1 MASKYD
7 GLARIIIQNIG
18 GKGNIESLTHCI
30 TRLRFKLKDE
40 SKAQTEVLKSTDG
53 IVTVIQSGG
62 QYMVVIGQHVPD
74 VYDAVCSVGHIQ
86 GVASSGS
93 DDGSK
98 EKQNPFNAFVG
109 IVTGVFTP
117 CLGVLASLGILK
129 GLLAL
134 CVAIGILSS
143 TSPTYNVLYSLGDCF
158 FYFMPIFLGYT
169 AAKKF
174 GLPDLEG
181 IAIAAGLL
189 YPTMTAGGEAITNLF
204 GIPILMPASGNY
216 TSSAI
221 PIIAA
226 VAFAAW
232 FEKKYKKYIPTPT
245 KLFAIPLIT
254 VTVTYALTLW
264 VIGPIASFAA
274 QGLTWFFTKIAEI
287 SGILLGGI
295 VGGLWQV
302 LVMFGLHWALVPMAI
317 SDRAVQGYSATLV
330 GMFGTTFTQV
340 GALAAIWLK
349 TKNQNT
355 KQMCAPALV
364 SAITGI
370 TEPAIYGVTLPKKK
384 PFVISCII
392 SAICGAGLMACGVLS
407 YESAGTGI
415 FGYTAY
421 INTKTNDISGMIWA
435 IVWSLIAVVATF
447 IVVYITYGD
456 DTPKAKAAPKAQA
469 GGAGAVKGGTLVAPV
484 SGEMK
489 PISECSDPVFSSET
503 LGKGVVIEPTE
514 GKIYAPC
521 DGVIENLADTL
532 HAVGLTSA
540 SGAEIL
546 IHIGMDTVSLS
557 GKGFKAHCKTGDKV
571 KAGQLLMEFDISF
584 IKSQGLPVST
594 PVLVTNSDD
603 YADVIFEPRK
613 VNHGDKM
620 IELM

>member
-1 MASKYD
+1 
-7 GLARIIIQNIG
+7 
-18 GKGNIESLTHCI
+18 
-30 TRLRFKLKDE
+30 
-40 SKAQTEVLKSTDG
+40 
-53 IVTVIQSGG
+53 
-62 QYMVVIGQHVPD
+62 
-74 VYDAVCSVGHIQ
+74 
-86 GVASSGS
+86 
-93 DDGSK
+93 
-98 EKQNPFNAFVG
+98 
-109 IVTGVFTP
+109 
-117 CLGVLASLGILK
+117 
-129 GLLAL
+129 
-134 CVAIGILSS
+134 
-143 TSPTYNVLYSLGDCF
+143 
-158 FYFMPIFLGYT
+158 
-169 AAKKF
+169 
-174 GLPDLEG
+174 
-181 IAIAAGLL
+181 
-189 YPTMTAGGEAITNLF
+189 
-204 GIPILMPASGNY
+204 
-216 TSSAI
+216 
-221 PIIAA
+221 
-226 VAFAAW
+226 
-232 FEKKYKKYIPTPT
+232 
-245 KLFAIPLIT
+245 
-254 VTVTYALTLW
+254 
-264 VIGPIASFAA
+264 
-274 QGLTWFFTKIAEI
+274 
-287 SGILLGGI
+287 
-295 VGGLWQV
+295 
-302 LVMFGLHWALVPMAI
+302 
-317 SDRAVQGYSATLV
+317 
-330 GMFGTTFTQV
+330 
-340 GALAAIWLK
+340 
-349 TKNQNT
+349 
-355 KQMCAPALV
+355 
-364 SAITGI
+364 
-370 TEPAIYGVTLPKKK
+370 
-384 PFVISCII
+384 
-392 SAICGAGLMACGVLS
+392 MACGVLS

-456 DTPKAKAAPKAQA
+456 DTPKAKAAPKVQA

-489 PISECSDPVFSSET
+489 PISECPDPVFSSET

>member
-7 GLARIIIQNIG
+7 GLARIIIQNVG

-456 DTPKAKAAPKAQA
+456 DTPKAKAAPKVQA

-489 PISECSDPVFSSET
+489 PISECPDPVFSSET

>member
-7 GLARIIIQNIG
+7 GLARIIIQNVG

-456 DTPKAKAAPKAQA
+456 DTPKAKAAPKVQA

-489 PISECSDPVFSSET
+489 PISECPDPVFSSET

-557 GKGFKAHCKTGDKV
+557 GKGIKAHCKTGDKV

>member
-7 GLARIIIQNIG
+7 GLARIIIQNVG

-254 VTVTYALTLW
+254 VTVTYAPTLW

-456 DTPKAKAAPKAQA
+456 DTPKAKAAPKVQA

-489 PISECSDPVFSSET
+489 PISECPDPVFSSET

>member
-7 GLARIIIQNIG
+7 GLARIIIQNVG

-456 DTPKAKAAPKAQA
+456 DTPKAKAAPKVQA

-489 PISECSDPVFSSET
+489 PISECPDPVFSSET

-546 IHIGMDTVSLS
+546 IHIGMDTVSLN
-557 GKGFKAHCKTGDKV
+557 GKGFKAHCRTGDKV
-571 KAGQLLMEFDISF
+571 KAGQLLMEFDISY

-620 IELM
+620 IELL

>member
-7 GLARIIIQNIG
+7 GLARIIIQNVG

-216 TSSAI
+216 TSSA
-221 PIIAA
+221 
-226 VAFAAW
+226 
-232 FEKKYKKYIPTPT
+232 
-245 KLFAIPLIT
+245 
-254 VTVTYALTLW
+254 
-264 VIGPIASFAA
+264 
-274 QGLTWFFTKIAEI
+274 
-287 SGILLGGI
+287 ILLGGI

-557 GKGFKAHCKTGDKV
+557 GKGIKAHCKTGDKV